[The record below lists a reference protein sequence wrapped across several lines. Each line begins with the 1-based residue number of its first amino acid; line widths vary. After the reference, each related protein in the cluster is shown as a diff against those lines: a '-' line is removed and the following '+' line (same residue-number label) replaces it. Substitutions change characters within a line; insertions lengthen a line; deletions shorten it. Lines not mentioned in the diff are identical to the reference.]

1 MTRTL
6 ILASLLAMATSSTQA
21 ASLEVTI
28 HGLKQPQGCVM
39 LALYDQGSV
48 WLRGKPL
55 KATRIS
61 VSADGSLTHVFDDLP
76 EDSELAISVFHD
88 VNGNGRM
95 DTNPMGMPI
104 EPYGFSNDAVGQFGP
119 PKFEAARL
127 KVSGAVKTTLTLN

>member
-28 HGLKQPQGCVM
+28 HGLKQPQGFVM
-39 LALYDQGSV
+39 LALYDQGAV

-104 EPYGFSNDAVGQFGP
+104 EPYCFSNDAVGQFGP

-127 KVSGAVKTTLTLN
+127 KVVGVVKTTLTLN

>member
-1 MTRTL
+1 MTRPL
-6 ILASLLAMATSSTQA
+6 ILASLLALAAASTQA

-28 HGLKQPQGCVM
+28 HGLKQNQGFVM

-76 EDSELAISVFHD
+76 EDSDVALSVFHD

-104 EPYGFSNDAVGQFGP
+104 EPYGFSNDAVGHFGP

-127 KVSGAVKTTLTLN
+127 KVNGAVKTTLTLN